1 MARELPEI
9 DRLIEE
15 GLTLYGQGDLEGAL
29 RVWEKALAIDPDN
42 SQATSYVEYVR
53 SNFEL
58 LTKEVHGDSDN
69 GSAEP
74 PGENVPFGITEDEF
88 EYLIEIQPGELKPS
102 MPTVAAPLFMDPLDE
117 GWSIEDETQQ
127 YGAAPPVTEESG
139 AYTLDQEMGRA
150 TGEVMLELEADA
162 PPDSSDPADDS
173 IAEPPLPELADAGMS
188 FDDATR
194 EYDSKSR
201 APAIPPGTAPRAEMP
216 VSDSARIEFGPEAT
230 PGFDRASDFQTPT
243 GFGSA
248 ATGLRRRELGFV
260 QPAGSQRAPAAAP
273 APEPAPR
280 PIASPPALDLGLPDP
295 NGTRPELDLDEPT
308 TQRASMFDDE
318 STASG
323 APIQLH
329 PKSLTTTQD
338 FPVAT
343 RAPAEV
349 RASRAA
355 STDFDQQTMERAPAL
370 RVDPV
375 ISAPTRDFGLREDSQ
390 RERPGVEVE
399 VDEKTNAKGM
409 TFDPIDASSAQILEE
424 IDHAAPEDEGH
435 EERTRRR
442 ITALFDKASAWNA
455 AGDRDRAVTAIDLA
469 LSEDPNSTLAQK
481 LIHRNR
487 DAIMAVFQTFL
498 GDLQRQPQLARP
510 LHELASAP
518 ISPRAAFLLS
528 RIDGQVSIDEIL
540 DICGMPRVEAFRYLC
555 QLQLRGILR

>member
-1 MARELPEI
+1 MTMARELPEI

-15 GLTLYGQGDLEGAL
+15 GLTLYGQGNLDGAL
-29 RVWEKALAIDPDN
+29 QVWEKALAIDPDN

-58 LTKEVHGDSDN
+58 LTREVQGDR
-69 GSAEP
+69 GGEP
-74 PGENVPFGITEDEF
+74 TGENVPFGITEDEF

-102 MPTVAAPLFMDPLDE
+102 MPTVGAPLFMDPLDE

-127 YGAAPPVTEESG
+127 YGGAPPVTEESG

-150 TGEVMLELEADA
+150 TGEVILELEADE
-162 PPDSSDPADDS
+162 PPGAGDPADDL
-173 IAEPPLPELADAGMS
+173 IAEPPRPELADAGMS

-194 EYDSKSR
+194 EYDSKGR
-201 APAIPPGTAPRAEMP
+201 APAIPHGTAPSTELP
-216 VSDSARIEFGPEAT
+216 GSDGASSEFEPEVT
-230 PGFDRASDFQTPT
+230 PGFDRAIDFQTPT

-248 ATGLRRRELGFV
+248 ATRLRRRELGFV
-260 QPAGSQRAPAAAP
+260 RPAASERAPAEPVAPP
-273 APEPAPR
+273 APMGG
-280 PIASPPALDLGLPDP
+280 PPALDLGLPDP
-295 NGTRPELDLDEPT
+295 NGTRPELDLDAPT
-308 TQRASMFDDE
+308 TQRASMFEDE
-318 STASG
+318 GTASQ

-329 PKSLTTTQD
+329 HKSLTTTQD
-338 FPVAT
+338 FPVEN
-343 RAPAEV
+343 RAPADI
-349 RASRAA
+349 RASRDA
-355 STDFDQQTMERAPAL
+355 STDFDQQTMERAPAF
-370 RVDPV
+370 RTDPV
-375 ISAPTRDFGLREDSQ
+375 VSAPTRDFGLREEP
-390 RERPGVEVE
+390 ERARAAVEVE
-399 VDEKTNAKGM
+399 EKTNAQGM
-409 TFDPIDASSAQILEE
+409 SFDPIDQRSAQILDE
-424 IDHAAPEDEGH
+424 IDHAAPADEGH

-442 ITALFDKASAWNA
+442 ITALFDKAATWNA
-455 AGDRDRAVTAIDLA
+455 AGERDRAVTAVDLA

-487 DAIMAVFQTFL
+487 DTIMAVFQTFL

-540 DICGMPRVEAFRYLC
+540 DICGMPRIEAFRYLC

>member
-29 RVWEKALAIDPDN
+29 QVWENALAIDPAN

-58 LTKEVHGDSDN
+58 LTKEVN
-69 GSAEP
+69 GEGESGSVEP
-74 PGENVPFGITEDEF
+74 PNENVPFGITEDEF

-102 MPTVAAPLFMDPLDE
+102 MPTVAAPLFMEPLDE
-117 GWSIEDETQQ
+117 GWSIEDETHQ

-139 AYTLDQEMGRA
+139 AHTLDQEMGRA
-150 TGEVMLELEADA
+150 TGEVMLELEADE
-162 PPDSSDPADDS
+162 PPSSGDPADDS
-173 IAEPPLPELADAGMS
+173 ITEPPPPELADAGMS

-194 EYDSKSR
+194 EYDSKTRS
-201 APAIPPGTAPRAEMP
+201 PATPPGTASPAEMP
-216 VSDSARIEFGPEAT
+216 VSDGASTEFGPETT

-260 QPAGSQRAPAAAP
+260 QPSRAPAAGP
-273 APEPAPR
+273 APEPPPR
-280 PIASPPALDLGLPDP
+280 PLAGPPAIDLGLPDP
-295 NGTRPELDLDEPT
+295 NGARPELDLDEPT
-308 TQRASMFDDE
+308 TQRPSMFDDE

-329 PKSLTTTQD
+329 HKSLTTTQD
-338 FPVAT
+338 FPVAN

-349 RASRAA
+349 QASRVA

-370 RVDPV
+370 RIDPV
-375 ISAPTRDFGLREDSQ
+375 VSAPTRDFGLREDSQ
-390 RERPGVEVE
+390 RGRQAVEVEVE
-399 VDEKTNAKGM
+399 VDEKTNTQGM

-424 IDHAAPEDEGH
+424 IDHGAPEDEGH
-435 EERTRRR
+435 EECTRRR

-455 AGDRDRAVTAIDLA
+455 AGEHDRAVTAVDLA

-487 DAIMAVFQTFL
+487 DMIMAVFQTFL

-540 DICGMPRVEAFRYLC
+540 DICGMPRLEAFRYLC